1 MPGDGTKYGKLLQMY
16 IMTIYLGNR
25 GQFTKFG
32 YEKCYPGIL
41 PPRTSDVIISDVKT
55 AEPRT
60 SNRKIFLFL
69 PTSIVHIIDSLVH
82 YGLTNIV
89 KYTVKTL

>member
-1 MPGDGTKYGKLLQMY
+1 MWHNNVLWYVSKYTFTYVYLCQNMPGDGTKYGKPLQMY

-41 PPRTSDVIISDVKT
+41 
-55 AEPRT
+55 E
-60 SNRKIFLFL
+60 
-69 PTSIVHIIDSLVH
+69 SIV
-82 YGLTNIV
+82 GGGEN
-89 KYTVKTL
+89 